1 MHNSIALFT
10 VYNKTEIKMEKVRD
24 ISGVGIRMQ
33 PDLKAWIKAEA
44 KKNCRTMNNEVVFI
58 LEKEKALRAT
68 NTQSL

>member
-1 MHNSIALFT
+1 
-10 VYNKTEIKMEKVRD
+10 MEKVRD